1 MQELLLR
8 INELI
13 ADEETAKAGAS
24 FIVRGKKVE
33 AREVT
38 A

>member
-1 MQELLLR
+1 MQEPLLR

-13 ADEETAKAGAS
+13 TDEETAKAIAS
-24 FIVRGKKVE
+24 FIARGKKVE